1 MPKRK
6 NKPEELSEQ
15 ERVNKRV
22 DAMLN
27 PKLPDPPLD
36 IFQDAKTAPEVSGK
50 LLDKVDDNVD
60 TDTQPTKLQP
70 PAKKPEPANK
80 DPVSP
85 KDPLSDE
92 TTDEAVA
99 DIAAKEGNTLLALQD
114 AIGRKA
120 SHVAGDLAQ
129 QDRRAVKRRR
139 WAWFIFLVLFVVLVL
154 LALPLDPYTCRWP
167 VGIRLSMTT
176 DIFPSV
182 CK

>member
-6 NKPEELSEQ
+6 DKPEESSEQ
-15 ERVNKRV
+15 ERINKRV

-36 IFQDAKTAPEVSGK
+36 IFKDATTAPELSGE
-50 LLDKVDDNVD
+50 LLDKVDDDVS
-60 TDTQPTKLQP
+60 TAVPTVQPRR
-70 PAKKPEPANK
+70 PAKKPEPVPHEPA
-80 DPVSP
+80 
-85 KDPLSDE
+85 KDPLDDQA
-92 TTDEAVA
+92 TDEAVT

-129 QDRRAVKRRR
+129 EDRRAAKRRR
-139 WAWFIFLVLFVVLVL
+139 WAWFIFLVVFAALVL
-154 LALPLDPYTCRWP
+154 LALPLNPYTCRWP
-167 VGIRLSMTT
+167 VGIRLRVTT